1 MCNFAPSFCPDGGI
15 GRRAGLKHQWI
26 NLHAGSIPALGTR
39 WRSQALSPPFLFL
52 FAPIYVECFRG
63 SGKSE
68 GKRGRGIKKRI
79 SLEMVDI
86 IKLITNKTTIVLFG

>member
-39 WRSQALSPPFLFL
+39 WRSQTAFSTFFVFVCSDLRRVFPGQWKIIGEERTWDKKELAL
-52 FAPIYVECFRG
+52 
-63 SGKSE
+63 KWW
-68 GKRGRGIKKRI
+68 
-79 SLEMVDI
+79 
-86 IKLITNKTTIVLFG
+86 T